1 MPDEWNTYRTRFL
14 VRAKQLVEPLAFI
27 DTLGREQ
34 SGNAGDYLVEF
45 AAGILRIASRE
56 IFEDV
61 YVVMEA
67 QVREGAHGCP
77 LPTREESFSVGQNL
91 RI

>member
-14 VRAKQLVEPLAFI
+14 VRAKQLIEPLTFI
-27 DTLGREQ
+27 DTLGREE
-34 SGNAGDYLVEF
+34 SGNTGDYLVEF
-45 AAGILRIASRE
+45 AAGILRVAPRE
-56 IFEDV
+56 VFEDV

-67 QVREGAHGCP
+67 QAREDARRCP
-77 LPTREESFSVGQNL
+77 LPAHAEPFSASQNL